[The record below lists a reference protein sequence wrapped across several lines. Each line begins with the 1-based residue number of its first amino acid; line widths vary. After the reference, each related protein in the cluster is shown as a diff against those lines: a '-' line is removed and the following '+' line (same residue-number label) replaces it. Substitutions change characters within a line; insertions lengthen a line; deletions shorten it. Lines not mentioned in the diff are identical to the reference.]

1 MRWLDGELKST
12 KNKIMSENDYRS
24 RPTVEGLWEYLTYQF
39 PETRGNIPLA
49 NLCKELRQDK
59 DRRNAISLE
68 QDFTVEMQAFQR
80 ISRDIRQRGQ
90 LGEVWS
96 IINDHTMQNEIR
108 PAWEAIIRE
117 EVFRAIRHKEV
128 TETPRT
134 DLAEEN
140 LRAIGGAGY
149 VPARHARE
157 LERELIEKSANYA
170 LAHSNLGREVLEC
183 VHLRAMLEKARHQ
196 LLDRCGID
204 KDSDNAVALEINK
217 ALAEPSNSVYTNT
230 P

>member
-1 MRWLDGELKST
+1 
-12 KNKIMSENDYRS
+12 MSENDYRS

-117 EVFRAIRHKEV
+117 EVFRAIRHNEV

-149 VPARHARE
+149 VPVSHARE
-157 LERELIEKSANYA
+157 LERELAETKQLLAHKNETANTFMLQIEKLHKQLMSIHLPGCPA
-170 LAHSNLGREVLEC
+170 SLGKPVCTCGPR
-183 VHLRAMLEKARHQ
+183 RAA
-196 LLDRCGID
+196 
-204 KDSDNAVALEINK
+204 
-217 ALAEPSNSVYTNT
+217 
-230 P
+230 